1 MATQVS
7 DFYPGTSK
15 AFTCTCKINDVAQ
28 DITSDTVTFRMK
40 TLPNLVDGSAA
51 LSLAADVA
59 TSGASGIAIFEL
71 SASDNGLTVGE
82 YYADIEWVLSDNT
95 EYVIL
100 NQKIKV
106 LLRTSDT

>member
-1 MATQVS
+1 MATQVA

-15 AFTCTCKINDVAQ
+15 DFTCTCKINDVAQ
-28 DITSDTVTFRMK
+28 DITSDAVKFRMK
-40 TLPNLVDGSAA
+40 TLPNTLDASA
-51 LSLAADVA
+51 SLTIVADVA
-59 TSGASGIAIFEL
+59 TSGAAGIAIFAL
-71 SASDNGLTVGE
+71 SASDNELTVGE
-82 YYADIEWVLSDNT
+82 YYADIEWVLADNT